1 MLWTGALRIKAS
13 DIVMAGLNARGLQ
26 SKLLITPLSSEAII
40 GASLSEPHLV
50 RTMIFAVCIYRT
62 YGLLVPGGAPR
73 KCATRKR
80 MAGRIRVR
88 GHTHGRHNRE
98 ETK

>member
-1 MLWTGALRIKAS
+1 MKTFS
-13 DIVMAGLNARGLQ
+13 YTTVY
-26 SKLLITPLSSEAII
+26 EYII

-50 RTMIFAVCIYRT
+50 RTMISLSVYIYIYIYIYRT
-62 YGLLVPGGAPR
+62 YGLLVPSGAPR

-80 MAGRIRVR
+80 IAGCIRVR
-88 GHTHGRHNRE
+88 DHTHGRHNRE

>member
-1 MLWTGALRIKAS
+1 
-13 DIVMAGLNARGLQ
+13 MAGLNACGLQ
-26 SKLLITPLSSEAII
+26 SKLLI

-50 RTMIFAVCIYRT
+50 RTMISLSVYIYMYIYIVRT
-62 YGLLVPGGAPR
+62 AFWSRVGPPR

-80 MAGRIRVR
+80 IAGRIRVR

>member
-1 MLWTGALRIKAS
+1 ME
-13 DIVMAGLNARGLQ
+13 V
-26 SKLLITPLSSEAII
+26 PLYIY
-40 GASLSEPHLV
+40 
-50 RTMIFAVCIYRT
+50 IYRT

-80 MAGRIRVR
+80 IAGCIRVR
-88 GHTHGRHNRE
+88 DHTHGRHNRE

>member
-1 MLWTGALRIKAS
+1 MHVLFVNTTGVELFSGALVIH
-13 DIVMAGLNARGLQ
+13 V
-26 SKLLITPLSSEAII
+26 II

-50 RTMIFAVCIYRT
+50 RTMISLSVYIYRT
-62 YGLLVPGGAPR
+62 YGLLVPSGAPR

-80 MAGRIRVR
+80 IAGCIRVR
-88 GHTHGRHNRE
+88 DHTHGRHNRE